1 MKIGHIVVTALLIV
15 LRWAARK
22 IGGRGPCVSDEQL
35 IELKERAA
43 AQFLRIP
50 GVTAV
55 GLGGR
60 ERDGRPTGEV
70 VLKVFVE
77 RKRPAAELT
86 PGQLL
91 PPEFE
96 GVGVDVVELPEPT
109 LEVAAPPQPGSPG
122 TSVADLDST
131 EFRPLKGGGCV
142 QVALSGAGLGTL
154 GCFLTDPA
162 DPAKVYALTNFH
174 VVNVKGGAQPV
185 AGTTRLGQPDN
196 QDGPTKCCSHL
207 IGTFAA
213 GSENTVRDAAVIRLD
228 GGTKWLAEIT
238 EIGIVTGTHTLTVA
252 EVAPLTYQV
261 RKRGMRTGLTGGI
274 VEALN
279 TQSTIDGNTRNN
291 VIVVKPNPN
300 AGVKAGGTLFF
311 SDHGDSGSAVVNASN
326 EIVALHFAGSTAG
339 LIHKGLELPIAD
351 ILTQF
356 RTVDA
361 LTLAVA
367 TATDKGQVKTVPGP
381 APVAPQPVLAPGF
394 AMALAV
400 AVPARTTP
408 RTMAVAAPGATAVMS
423 RVGADLGTSTAG
435 LALRALWF
443 DHSAELVDLVT
454 TRRRVTLA
462 WHRDGGPALVQ
473 CLYRMAADAT
483 ATMPATINGEPP
495 MARIMRIHAVL
506 RANASPELRD
516 ALDLALAALPDP
528 ATHSYDQLLAA
539 LAAR

>member
-1 MKIGHIVVTALLIV
+1 MTEERLV
-15 LRWAARK
+15 
-22 IGGRGPCVSDEQL
+22 
-35 IELKERAA
+35 ELKELAA

-60 ERDGRPTGEV
+60 ERDGKPTGEV

-96 GVGVDVVELPEPT
+96 GVGVNVVELPEPS
-109 LEVAAPPQPGSPG
+109 LQANPAVPPQPGSPL
-122 TSVADLDST
+122 TSESDLDST
-131 EFRPLKGGGCV
+131 EYRPLKGGARV
-142 QVALSGAGLGTL
+142 QIALAGKGFGTL
-154 GCFLTDPA
+154 GCILTDPA
-162 DPAKVYALTNFH
+162 DPAKVYALTNYH
-174 VVNVKGGAQPV
+174 VVRVKGGTQPV

-196 QDGPTKCCSHL
+196 QDGPTKCCSHI
-207 IGTFAA
+207 IGSYA
-213 GSENTVRDAAVIRLD
+213 GGGEDTTRDAAVIRLD

-238 EIGIVTGTHTLTVA
+238 EIGIITGTHTLTTD
-252 EVAPLTYQV
+252 EVKNLDYQV
-261 RKRGMRTGLTGGI
+261 RKRGARTGLTGGI
-274 VEALN
+274 IESIN
-279 TQSTIDGNTRNN
+279 TQRTVEGITRNN
-291 VIVVKPNPN
+291 VIIVRPNPN
-300 AGVKAGGTLFF
+300 AGVKPDKALFF
-311 SDHGDSGSAVVNASN
+311 SDAGDSGSAVVNAAG
-326 EIVALHFAGSTAG
+326 EVVALHYAGSSGA
-339 LIHKGLELPIAD
+339 LINKALELPIAD

-356 RTVDA
+356 RTVDG

-367 TATDKGQVKTVPGP
+367 TATDNGQVKTVPGP

-394 AMALAV
+394 AAALAV
-400 AVPARTTP
+400 AVPARGTTP
-408 RTMAVAAPGATAVMS
+408 GTMAVGALGATAVMA

-435 LALRALWF
+435 LALRTLWF
-443 DHSAELVDLVT
+443 EHAAELVDLVT

-473 CLYRMAADAT
+473 SLYRMAADPA

-495 MARIMRIHAVL
+495 MARITRIHAVL
-506 RANASPELRD
+506 RAHASPELRG
-516 ALDLALAALPDP
+516 ALDLALASLPDP
-528 ATHSYDQLLAA
+528 AAHSYDQLLAA

>member
-1 MKIGHIVVTALLIV
+1 VA
-15 LRWAARK
+15 
-22 IGGRGPCVSDEQL
+22 DEEL

-43 AQFLRIP
+43 AHFMRVP

-96 GVGVDVVELPEPT
+96 GVGVDVVELPEAT
-109 LEVAAPPQPGSPG
+109 LEVDPAPPQPGSPG
-122 TSVADLDST
+122 TSQDDMDAT
-131 EFRPLKGGGCV
+131 EFRPLSGGGRV
-142 QVALSGAGLGTL
+142 QIALAGKGFGTL

-162 DPAKVYALTNFH
+162 DPAKVYALTNYH
-174 VVNVKGGAQPV
+174 VVRVKGGTQPT

-196 QDGPTKCCSHL
+196 EDGPTKCCSHL
-207 IGTFAA
+207 IGTYA
-213 GSENTVRDAAVIRLD
+213 GGGEDAVRDAAVIRLD
-228 GGTKWLAEIT
+228 GGTKWLAEIN
-238 EIGIVTGTHTLTVA
+238 EVGIVTGTHTLDLDDVKN
-252 EVAPLTYQV
+252 LDYQV

-274 VEALN
+274 VESINATKN
-279 TQSTIDGNTRNN
+279 VEGITRNN

-311 SDHGDSGSAVVNASN
+311 SDQGDSGSAVVNATN

-339 LIHKGLELPIAD
+339 VVHKGLELPIAD
-351 ILTQF
+351 ILTRF
-356 RTVDA
+356 KTVDG

-367 TATDKGQVKTVPGP
+367 TATEKGKVRTVPGP
-381 APVAPQPVLAPGF
+381 APVGPQPVLAPGF
-394 AMALAV
+394 AAALAV
-400 AVPARTTP
+400 AVPARGMTP
-408 RTMAVAAPGATAVMS
+408 GVAALAVDSPAATSVMG

-443 DHSAELVDLVT
+443 DHAAELVELVT

-473 CLYRMAADAT
+473 SLYRMAADST

-495 MARIMRIHAVL
+495 MARLTRVHAVL
-506 RANASPELRD
+506 RANASPQLQD
-516 ALDLALAALPDP
+516 ALDLALASLPDP
-528 ATHSYDQLLAA
+528 AAHSYDQLLAA

>member
-1 MKIGHIVVTALLIV
+1 VA
-15 LRWAARK
+15 
-22 IGGRGPCVSDEQL
+22 DEQL

-43 AQFLRIP
+43 AQFLRVP

-109 LEVAAPPQPGSPG
+109 LEVDPAPPQAGSPG
-122 TSVADLDST
+122 TTESDLDDT
-131 EFRPLKGGGCV
+131 EYRPLKGGARV
-142 QVALSGAGLGTL
+142 QIGLGGAGLGTL

-174 VVNVKGGAQPV
+174 VVEAQGGTKPV

-196 QDGPTKCCSHL
+196 QDGPTKCCSHI
-207 IGTFAA
+207 IGTYA
-213 GSENTVRDAAVIRLD
+213 GGGKDSVRDAAVIRLD
-228 GGTKWLAEIT
+228 GGAKWLAEIN
-238 EIGIVTGTHTLTVA
+238 EIGIVTGTHALTVA
-252 EVAPLTYQV
+252 EVAPLNYQV
-261 RKRGMRTGLTGGI
+261 RKRGMRTGLTGGV

-279 TQSTIDGNTRNN
+279 TKSTVDGVTRNN

-311 SDHGDSGSAVVNASN
+311 SDHGDSGSAVVNANN
-326 EIVALHFAGSTAG
+326 EVVALHFAGSTSG
-339 LIHKGLELPIAD
+339 VLHKGLELPIAD

-381 APVAPQPVLAPGF
+381 APVAPRPVLAPGF
-394 AMALAV
+394 AAALV
-400 AVPARTTP
+400 VTVPAPGTTP
-408 RTMAVAAPGATAVMS
+408 GTTAGTTAGTTPGTAPAGAPGATALMA
-423 RVGADLGTSTAG
+423 RVGADLGASTAG

-443 DHSAELVDLVT
+443 DHAAELVDLVT

-473 CLYRMAADAT
+473 TLYRMAADPT
-483 ATMPATINGEPP
+483 ATMPATINGESP
-495 MARIMRIHAVL
+495 MVRITRIHAVL
-506 RANASPELRD
+506 RANASPELRQ
-516 ALDLALAALPDP
+516 ALDLALASSPDP
-528 ATHSYDQLLAA
+528 AAHSYGQILAA

>member
-1 MKIGHIVVTALLIV
+1 MA
-15 LRWAARK
+15 
-22 IGGRGPCVSDEQL
+22 DEEL

-43 AQFLRIP
+43 AEFLRVP

-77 RKRPAAELT
+77 RKRAAADLD

-91 PPEFE
+91 PREFE
-96 GVGVDVVELPEPT
+96 GLGVDVVELSEPS
-109 LEVAAPPQPGSPG
+109 LEIDPAPPQPGSPG
-122 TSVADLDST
+122 TSQADLDET
-131 EFRPLKGGGCV
+131 EYRPLKGGGCV
-142 QVALSGAGLGTL
+142 QVALSGSGLGTL

-174 VVNVKGGAQPV
+174 VVNVAGGAQPV

-207 IGTFAA
+207 IGTFTA
-213 GSENTVRDAAVIRLD
+213 GSENTVRDAALVRLD
-228 GGTKWLAEIT
+228 GATKWLAEIN
-238 EIGIVTGTHTLTVA
+238 EIGIVTGTHTLTLA
-252 EVAPLTYQV
+252 EVAPLNYQV

-279 TQSTIDGNTRNN
+279 TKSTIGGNTRNN

-311 SDHGDSGSAVVNASN
+311 SDHGDSGSAIVNASN
-326 EIVALHFAGSTAG
+326 EIVALHFAGSTVG
-339 LIHKGLELPIAD
+339 LVHKGLELPIAD
-351 ILTQF
+351 IVTQF
-356 RTVDA
+356 KTVDG

-367 TATDKGQVKTVPGP
+367 TATEKGKVNTVPGP
-381 APVAPQPVLAPGF
+381 APVGPRTVLAPGF
-394 AMALAV
+394 AAAFAV
-400 AVPARTTP
+400 AVPAQGTSAARIAGTT
-408 RTMAVAAPGATAVMS
+408 AVGAPGATAVMA
-423 RVGADLGTSTAG
+423 RVGADLGTSAAG
-435 LALRALWF
+435 QALRALWF
-443 DHSAELVDLVT
+443 DHAAELVDLVT

-473 CLYRMAADAT
+473 CLYRMAADPA
-483 ATMPATINGEPP
+483 ASMPASINGESPLT
-495 MARIMRIHAVL
+495 RLTRIHAVL
-506 RANASPELRD
+506 RANASPELRQ
-516 ALDLALAALPDP
+516 ALDLALASLPDP
-528 ATHSYDQLLAA
+528 ATRSYDQLLAA